1 MHPTFFSA
9 DTAERL
15 LLPMQP
21 MTAMFE
27 ERILKTKSTHAPSVE
42 SVFRMHTN
50 SNCIWIFIPCRRTSS
65 AYIFRLWWSC
75 NIANLVCFILKMFCL
90 FAQYLKCFYIFVWYS
105 FKIKYNL
112 TAILCSWYILYS
124 CRLMW
129 MSWKIYIYIYNW
141 CSNWFLSLSIH
152 TLFLNFA
159 ITIHKQKRKY
169 KSMK

>member
-1 MHPTFFSA
+1 
-9 DTAERL
+9 
-15 LLPMQP
+15 MQP
-21 MTAMFE
+21 TTAMFE

-42 SVFRMHTN
+42 SAFRMHTN

-129 MSWKIYIYIYNW
+129 MSWKIYIYITGAQIDFWVFQFILCFWILLLQFINRKESTKVW
-141 CSNWFLSLSIH
+141 N
-152 TLFLNFA
+152 NFTMELK
-159 ITIHKQKRKY
+159 IGFK
-169 KSMK
+169 